1 MSRCG
6 RLVCVELSIPPA
18 IGSLLASAG
27 VEVAILF
34 GSAAHG
40 RLRPDSDVDIGILCP
55 VGREMD
61 LDGELALGA
70 DLECVLGREVDLV
83 RLDTA
88 STLLRFEASQGR
100 CLHEGREGGFADFV
114 ARALLEYEDL
124 RPILRRCA
132 EGMFLRLKGTHD
144 HA

>member
-1 MSRCG
+1 MD
-6 RLVCVELSIPPA
+6 LSIPP
-18 IGSLLASAG
+18 SVVRLLAGAG

-40 RLRPDSDVDIGILCP
+40 QLRPDSDIDIGIIGSL
-55 VGREMD
+55 GQDMD
-61 LDGELALGA
+61 LEMELALGA
-70 DLECVLGREVDLV
+70 DLERAFGREVDLV

-88 STLLRFEASQGR
+88 STLLRFEASRGR
-100 CLHEGREGGFADFV
+100 CLHEARAGAFADFV

-132 EGMFLRLKGTHD
+132 EGMFRRLKEVHD
-144 HA
+144 QA

>member
-1 MSRCG
+1 VDLSVPSAVG
-6 RLVCVELSIPPA
+6 RL
-18 IGSLLASAG
+18 LADAG

-34 GSAAHG
+34 GSAANG
-40 RLRPDSDVDIGILCP
+40 RLRPDSDIDIGILCS
-55 VGREMD
+55 GGLER
-61 LDGELALGA
+61 ELALGV
-70 DLECVLGREVDLV
+70 DLERVFGREVDLV

-100 CLHEGREGGFADFV
+100 CLHEAREGAFADFV

-132 EGMFLRLKGTHD
+132 EGMLRRLKGAHD
-144 HA
+144 QA